1 MGKWGFVAKQQ
12 GRSQR
17 MENYRSLT
25 EDRPEFLDITWGVVV
40 QDEETDEGV
49 LGKLT

>member
-1 MGKWGFVAKQQ
+1 
-12 GRSQR
+12 
-17 MENYRSLT
+17 MENYRTVT
-25 EDRPEFLDITWGVVV
+25 EGRPELLDITWGVVV